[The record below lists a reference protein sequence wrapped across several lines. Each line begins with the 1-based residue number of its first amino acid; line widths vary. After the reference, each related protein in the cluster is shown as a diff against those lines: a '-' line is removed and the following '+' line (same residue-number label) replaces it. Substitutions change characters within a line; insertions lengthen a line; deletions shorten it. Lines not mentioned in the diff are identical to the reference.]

1 MRPAWSHQFDRRH
14 LPRTSSLPLD
24 PPISR
29 DWAWGDA
36 NGRGVRVAVVDS
48 GIDAEHPAIGEVRG
62 GVIVELTETGEVRLT
77 DGPHDDL
84 FGHGTACAG
93 IIRSIAPECELYSV
107 RVLGGR
113 LSGQGK
119 AFTAGLRWAIENDMN
134 VVNLSLGT
142 SKREHFAELHELADE
157 AYFRRT
163 TMVSAVNNMP
173 VEVYPS
179 QYSSVISVAAHG
191 GKDPLHFD
199 YNPTPPVEFG
209 APGIDLEVAWLH
221 GQMIRATGNS
231 FAAAHITGLV
241 ALVLS
246 RHPEATPFQ
255 VKTIL
260 QALADNALP
269 TRVRAR
275 SVRAAVPVD
284 AQPVDAFGGAHER

>member
-1 MRPAWSHQFDRRH
+1 MRPAWSHQFDRQH
-14 LPRTSSLPLD
+14 LPRTSPLPLD
-24 PPISR
+24 SPITR
-29 DWAWGDA
+29 EWAWGGA
-36 NGRGVRVAVVDS
+36 TGFGVRVAVIDS
-48 GIDAEHPAIGEVRG
+48 GIDADHRAVGSVQG
-62 GVIVELTETGEVRLT
+62 GVVVELDDGAEVRLI
-77 DGPHDDL
+77 DGPHTDL

-93 IIRSIAPECELYSV
+93 IIRGIAPECELYSV

-163 TMVSAVNNMP
+163 TLVSAVNNMP
-173 VEVYPS
+173 VEAYPS

-191 GKDPLHFD
+191 GQDPLHFD

-209 APGIDLEVAWLH
+209 APGIDLHVPWLH
-221 GQMIRATGNS
+221 GKTIRATGNS

-246 RHPEATPFQ
+246 RHPQATPFQ
-255 VKTIL
+255 VKTVL
-260 QALADNALP
+260 QALADNAIP
-269 TRVRAR
+269 TVVKARAVQTVPGSRR
-275 SVRAAVPVD
+275 SA
-284 AQPVDAFGGAHER
+284 